1 MSNKGLKDKRELVKE
16 LLKSIHGGVDPVV
29 LKNKFREV
37 LREVSPFEIP
47 LIEQELIKGGFSVS
61 DILKLCDLHVEL
73 FREFIESREL
83 VGVPR
88 GHPLDLLLRE
98 NEWILKQAEVLGV
111 YAQALLNARSPSEAS
126 SYIEST
132 RLVLREL
139 KKIRLHY
146 RKIQML
152 IFPYLERRGLIAV
165 PRVLWG
171 REDQALF
178 KLRQLT
184 ESVEKATREKSYEA
198 IDKLAL
204 DLIQLSREI
213 QELVFRENKILY
225 PAIKELFTEGEWV
238 AIAELGDELGYIVEV
253 GERLW
258 TPSVKPIYPYE
269 IQVSIKPDQ
278 LDKLP
283 TEFRAVLEKG
293 IQPDTYVVRR
303 EGDIEL
309 PTGFLKPSEV
319 DGILRSLPLEVTYA
333 DINDRVRFFSESDL
347 TSGFPRAKT
356 ILGRTLYYCHPPRLE
371 NYVRLNVEAVKKGQF
386 NYKEFW
392 TRLGDR
398 IIRVILAPVRSRS
411 GELLGVL
418 EVVED
423 LTDIVN
429 NPEEVK
435 KKIMVL

>member
-1 MSNKGLKDKRELVKE
+1 MGLKNKRELVKE
-16 LLKSIHGGVDPVV
+16 LLKSIHSGVDPVV

-47 LIEQELIKGGFSVS
+47 LIEQELIKEGFSVN

-73 FREFIESREL
+73 FREFLESREL
-83 VGVPR
+83 VDVPK
-88 GHPLDLLLRE
+88 GHPLDYLLRE
-98 NEWILKQAEVLGV
+98 NEWILKQTEVLGV

-126 SYIEST
+126 SYTEST

-139 KKIRLHY
+139 RKIRLHY

-171 REDQALF
+171 REDQVLV
-178 KLRQLT
+178 KLRNLT
-184 ESVEKATREKSYEA
+184 ELVERATREQGYES
-198 IDKLAL
+198 IDKVAL

-225 PAIKELFTEGEWV
+225 PAIKELFTEGEWA
-238 AIAELGDELGYIVEV
+238 AIAELSDELGYIVEV
-253 GERLW
+253 EERQW

-269 IQVSIKPDQ
+269 IQVPIKPDQ
-278 LDKLP
+278 LDRLP
-283 TEFRAVLEKG
+283 QEFRAVLERG
-293 IQPDTYVVRR
+293 IQPDAYVVRR

-319 DGILRSLPLEVTYA
+319 DGILRSLPLEITYA
-333 DINDRVRFFSESDL
+333 DINDRVRFFSESEL
-347 TSGFPRAKT
+347 ISGFPRAKT
-356 ILGRTLYYCHPPRLE
+356 ILGRILYYCHPPRLE
-371 NYVRLNVEAVKKGQF
+371 NYVRVNVEAVKKGQF
-386 NYKEFW
+386 KYREFW

-398 IIRVILAPVRSRS
+398 IIRVILALVRSRS

>member
-1 MSNKGLKDKRELVKE
+1 
-16 LLKSIHGGVDPVV
+16 
-29 LKNKFREV
+29 
-37 LREVSPFEIP
+37 
-47 LIEQELIKGGFSVS
+47 
-61 DILKLCDLHVEL
+61 
-73 FREFIESREL
+73 
-83 VGVPR
+83 
-88 GHPLDLLLRE
+88 
-98 NEWILKQAEVLGV
+98 
-111 YAQALLNARSPSEAS
+111 
-126 SYIEST
+126 
-132 RLVLREL
+132 
-139 KKIRLHY
+139 
-146 RKIQML
+146 ML
-152 IFPYLERRGLIAV
+152 IFPYLERRGIIAV

-171 REDQALF
+171 REDQALV

-184 ESVEKATREKSYEA
+184 ELVEKATREKGYEA

-225 PAIKELFTEGEWV
+225 PAIKELFTEGEWA
-238 AIAELGDELGYIVEV
+238 AIAELSDELGYIVEV
-253 GERLW
+253 GKRQW

-283 TEFRAVLEKG
+283 PEFRAVLERG
-293 IQPDTYVVRR
+293 IQPDTYEVRR
-303 EGDIEL
+303 EEDIEL

-319 DGILRSLPLEVTYA
+319 DGLLRSLPLEVTYA
-333 DINDRVRFFSESDL
+333 DINDRVRFFTESEL
-347 TSGFPRAKT
+347 ISGFPRAKT

-371 NYVRLNVEAVKKGQF
+371 NYVRLNVEAVKKGQ
-386 NYKEFW
+386 YKYREFW

-398 IIRVILAPVRSRS
+398 IIRVILAPVRSSS